1 MKKTNP
7 PVDEKTLKKSVL
19 LITAFAAFLT
29 PFMGSALNLALPSIS
44 KDLNASAIELGWIA
58 SSFILSS
65 AIFLL
70 PFGRLAD
77 IIGRKKIFT
86 WGIVLFTISTFL
98 IIFSWNF
105 ASLMILTDS
114 PGNCRSN
121 DFRNK
126 PGNNYFRFRA
136 R

>member
-7 PVDEKTLKKSVL
+7 PVDETALKKSVL

-44 KDLNASAIELGWIA
+44 KDFNASAIELGWIA

-65 AIFLL
+65 AIFLM

-86 WGIVLFTISTFL
+86 WGIVLFTISTLL

-105 ASLMILTDS
+105 ASLMVLQDP

-126 PGNNYFRFRA
+126 PGNNYFSFRPG
-136 R
+136 